1 MLKAIEKEENI
12 NPIVKKGGVTSIVP
26 TESNIS
32 SRSVKSSAI
41 TTQKD
46 VSIIKTEIK

>member
-12 NPIVKKGGVTSIVP
+12 TPIVKKGPNTTIVP

-41 TTQKD
+41 TT
-46 VSIIKTEIK
+46 